1 MGDTNYLASIVK
13 ILEKPIQ
20 TIINDKI
27 VTTEF
32 RAQLAQVRNTRI
44 VKLIFW
50 GNLARDVV
58 NYYHVNDYIMIE
70 GYLSLHDKKNK
81 DNNLIKSKLKEV
93 QIIVLK
99 IYPIKN

>member
-20 TIINDKI
+20 TVINDKI
-27 VTTEF
+27 ITTEF
-32 RAQLAQVRNTRI
+32 RVQLAQVRNTRI
-44 VKLIFW
+44 VKLVFW

-81 DNNLIKSKLKEV
+81 LIKSKLKKV
-93 QIIVLK
+93 QITVLK
-99 IYPIKN
+99 VYPIKN